1 MNFVSKVQSVIEIAP
16 LATRFDMRDV
26 IFFVPVLKKEK
37 GYHSDKAIPE
47 YRIRERRLSM
57 ILILIKLP

>member
-1 MNFVSKVQSVIEIAP
+1 
-16 LATRFDMRDV
+16 MRDV